1 MLPDSIF
8 SKFAFMGYLFAT
20 GLALGGYG
28 GWSWASSRADAE
40 LAEQRDQALL
50 DRLAI
55 AQQMLEQQQQVQTF
69 GEKIA
74 SELDQTRTQ
83 LNEARVQLS
92 RSVSRVTTIYKAS
105 PDAAPQPLPAAVFTA
120 GFVRVWNSALAM
132 PATSD
137 QQATTNIADA
147 ASACDSAD
155 CLLASSFTQADILT
169 NHIDNALRCSA
180 IEAQL
185 NQLINWHEGQ

>member
-20 GLALGGYG
+20 GIALGGYG
-28 GWSWASSRADAE
+28 GFQWATSMADAE
-40 LAEQRDQALL
+40 LADQREAALL
-50 DRLAI
+50 GRLELAHYNAELQSRI
-55 AQQMLEQQQQVQTF
+55 QAH
-69 GEKIA
+69 GEKLA
-74 SELDQTRTQ
+74 SELDQTRAQ

-105 PDAAPQPLPAAVFTA
+105 PNAAPQPLPAAVFTT

-137 QQATTNIADA
+137 QQTTTNIADA

-155 CLLASSFTQADILT
+155 CLLASSITQADILT
-169 NHIDNALRCSA
+169 NHIDNALRCQS

>member
-50 DRLAI
+50 DRLAV
-55 AQQMLEQQQQVQTF
+55 AHRMLEQQQQVQTF
-69 GEKIA
+69 GEKLA
-74 SELDQTRTQ
+74 TELDQTRAQ
-83 LNEARVQLS
+83 LSEARVQLS
-92 RSVSRVTTIYKAS
+92 RSVSRVTTVYKTS
-105 PDAAPQPLPAAVFTA
+105 PGAAPQPLPAAVFTT
-120 GFVRVWNSALAM
+120 GFVSVWNSALAM

-147 ASACDSAD
+147 ASHCNTTD
-155 CLLASSFTQADILT
+155 CLLASSITQADILT
-169 NHIDNALRCSA
+169 NHIDNSLRCSA

>member
-28 GWSWASSRADAE
+28 GWSWTSSRADAE

-50 DRLAI
+50 DRLAV
-55 AQQMLEQQQQVQTF
+55 AHRMLDQQQKVQAF
-69 GEKIA
+69 GEKLA
-74 SELDQTRTQ
+74 AELDQTRAQ

-105 PDAAPQPLPAAVFTA
+105 PNAAPQLLPAAVFTT
-120 GFVRVWNSALAM
+120 GFVSVWNNALTV
-132 PATSD
+132 PAARD
-137 QQATTNIADA
+137 QQTPANITDA
-147 ASACDSAD
+147 ASSCDSAD